1 MENYL
6 LEEASI
12 LFGNPHLWT
21 DPLRHNTIS
30 GMERENTFHVSQAE
44 RLDDVVPGALIRE
57 IRNIG
62 VVGINPTGIALA
74 FQLQNLGHRVTLLP
88 SGFESSTV
96 RARLGNL
103 EVSTFF
109 ERHDIAFKPHVAKAL
124 RGEQIHC
131 QSGYCPFICE
141 GRFIEEGTSVE
152 RIVTDEGNFFVD
164 MVILAA
170 LDRPIAG

>member
-6 LEEASI
+6 LEASI

-21 DPLRHNTIS
+21 DPLRHNTIP

-44 RLDDVVPGALIRE
+44 RLDDVVPGTLIRAL
-57 IRNIG
+57 RNTG

-74 FQLQNLGHRVTLLP
+74 FQLQHLGHRLTLLP
-88 SGFESSTV
+88 SGFESAMV
-96 RARLGNL
+96 RARLGDP
-103 EVSTFF
+103 EVSAFF
-109 ERHDIAFKPHVAKAL
+109 ERHGIAFMPHVAKAL

-141 GRFIEEGTSVE
+141 GRFIEEGDIVE
-152 RIVTDEGNFFVD
+152 SIVTDVGNIFVNL
-164 MVILAA
+164 VILAA
-170 LDRPIAG
+170 LDSPIEG